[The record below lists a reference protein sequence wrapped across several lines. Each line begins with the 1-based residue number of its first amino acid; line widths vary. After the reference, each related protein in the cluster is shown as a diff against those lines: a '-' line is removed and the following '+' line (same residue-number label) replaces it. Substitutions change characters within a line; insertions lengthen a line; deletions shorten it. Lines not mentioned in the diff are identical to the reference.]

1 MVFMSLTSSLARLGR
16 LSFPSTT
23 NKQTKRSEVNYCPG
37 YPTGENDMSLEKIR
51 VELTSDIKRRNNRE
65 VIRMKM
71 EKTFAYRRQEVVRNT
86 PMIHEVQE
94 RWPAL
99 FEVQEINAEFKRIT
113 TIPLQSRFLSQ
124 LDILSDK
131 LTGDGD
137 RDEDVDVGRECLLK
151 GLCIY
156 LNEDPS
162 NLVREIVEEDESQ
175 IQRAVEET
183 IVGILVVKRHILDHP
198 DIVIVLEGQQV
209 SLELDNVALAAALLF
224 GLIYALNLDYPKELK
239 YTFEVLQK
247 IIIELEGTTMSK
259 KCQALKNRL
268 HD

>member
-86 PMIHEVQE
+86 PMIHEVQQ

-99 FEVQEINAEFKRIT
+99 FEVQE
-113 TIPLQSRFLSQ
+113 
-124 LDILSDK
+124 
-131 LTGDGD
+131 TGDGD

-156 LNEDPS
+156 LNEDLS

-183 IVGILVVKRHILDHP
+183 TVGILVVKRHISDHP

>member
-99 FEVQEINAEFKRIT
+99 FEVQE
-113 TIPLQSRFLSQ
+113 
-124 LDILSDK
+124 
-131 LTGDGD
+131 TGDGD